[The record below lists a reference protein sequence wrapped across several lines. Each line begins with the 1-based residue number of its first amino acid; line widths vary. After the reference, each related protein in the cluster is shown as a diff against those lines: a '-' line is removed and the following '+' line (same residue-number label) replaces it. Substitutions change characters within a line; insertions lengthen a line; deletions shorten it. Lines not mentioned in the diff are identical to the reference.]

1 MQRKGSNGMNGTVIR
16 EERLPNGMVIQIIK
30 TNECGGRYYMVTD
43 GEFGFHSLD
52 LERVENYVDSIVRHT
67 R

>member
-1 MQRKGSNGMNGTVIR
+1 MDYTILR
-16 EERLPNGMVIQIIK
+16 EEHLPNGMVIQIIK

-43 GEFGFHSLD
+43 GEIGFHSLD
-52 LERVENYVDSIVRHT
+52 RDRVEAYVDSIVKVYKKT

>member
-1 MQRKGSNGMNGTVIR
+1 MDYVVLR
-16 EERLPNGMVIQIIK
+16 EEHLPNGMVIQIIK

-43 GEFGFHSLD
+43 GELGFHSGD
-52 LERVENYVDSIVRHT
+52 LERVENYVDSIVRIYKKS

>member
-1 MQRKGSNGMNGTVIR
+1 MKYKIVR
-16 EERLPNGMVIQIIK
+16 EENFSNGMVIQIIK

-43 GEFGFHSLD
+43 GELGFHSID
-52 LERVENYVDSIVRHT
+52 FDRVNSYVDRIVEIYKGRS